1 MNEQPTMPL
10 THQTAFVTG
19 AARGIGRE
27 ACIALARA
35 GARVIVTARQ
45 RHDAEET
52 ARLITAAGGQ
62 SLALCCD
69 VTDHASVQAAVKQA
83 CDGFGPINILV
94 SNAGSIQPIAH
105 LVDTPVTAWLGTVET
120 NLIGAFYC
128 LHAVLPMMV
137 EQGAGVIIH
146 LSSGAAHRPLEGW
159 SAYCASKAG
168 LAMLTRSVHEEYGAA
183 GIRAMGLIPGVVDTD
198 MQAEIRLSG
207 LNPVSQI
214 KREVLSPALEPGRA
228 IAFLC
233 TSAGQVYAG
242 REVDIRDA
250 EFRRAAGLPA

>member
-1 MNEQPTMPL
+1 MSL
-10 THQTAFVTG
+10 SKKTAFVTG

-27 ACIALARA
+27 TCITLARG

-52 ARLITAAGGQ
+52 ARQISAAGGQ
-62 SLALCCD
+62 ALALGCD
-69 VTDHASVQAAVKQA
+69 VTDHASVQTAVKEG
-83 CDGFGPINILV
+83 CDAFGPIDILV

-105 LVDTPVTAWLGTVET
+105 LADSQATEWLDAIET

-128 LHAVLPMMV
+128 LHAVLPMMLD
-137 EQGAGVIIH
+137 QGAGVIIH

-159 SAYCASKAG
+159 SAYCTSKAG
-168 LAMLTRSVHEEYGAA
+168 LAMLTRSVHEEYGAS
-183 GIRAMGLIPGVVDTD
+183 GIRAMGLLPGVVDTD
-198 MQAEIRLSG
+198 MQAVIRRSG

-214 KREVLSPALEPGRA
+214 KRELLSPASEPAKA

-233 TSAGQVYAG
+233 TAAGQAYAG
-242 REVDIRDA
+242 CEVDIRDA
-250 EFRRAAGLPA
+250 AFRAAAGLSA

>member
-1 MNEQPTMPL
+1 MPL

-19 AARGIGRE
+19 ASRGIGRE
-27 ACIALARA
+27 ACIALAGA
-35 GARVIVTARQ
+35 GTRVIVTARQ

-52 ARLITAAGGQ
+52 ARLITDSGGQ
-62 SLALCCD
+62 ALALCCD
-69 VTDHASVQAAVKQA
+69 VTDHASVQAALKQA
-83 CDGFGPINILV
+83 CDAFGPINILV

-105 LVDTPVTAWLGTVET
+105 LVDTPVTEWLGTVET

-128 LHAVLPMMV
+128 MHAVLPMMV

-214 KREVLSPALEPGRA
+214 KREMLSPALEPGRA

-250 EFRRAAGLPA
+250 EFRRVAGLPA